1 LLTALTEVIATST
14 SVDASLPASLVHRH
28 LKSSLGLVPS
38 RRRAEV
44 ADLQL
49 GKVLGEILVR
59 HPTTDEKSMPVQNA
73 GKSTMFVKLF
83 DNYLK
88 VRKKICFQARST
100 KEI

>member
-1 LLTALTEVIATST
+1 M
-14 SVDASLPASLVHRH
+14 HRH
-28 LKSSLGLVPS
+28 LKSSLGLVPG

-59 HPTTDEKSMPVQNA
+59 HPTTDEKSMPLQNA

-88 VRKKICFQARST
+88 VRKKIGFQARST